1 MSMTAALV
9 WLIVGLVL
17 MMAEVLSGDFVLIM
31 LGVAALFGAG
41 GAALTDNVVVEVAV
55 FAVVSVALLV
65 LGRPALKRRFL
76 GGPGT
81 RTNTDAL
88 IGARA
93 VVISTVDAESGGRIK
108 LAGDVWSARSLSEGH
123 SLEPGTTVT
132 VVEISGA
139 TAVVAAEP

>member
-1 MSMTAALV
+1 MTAALV

-31 LGVAALFGAG
+31 LGIAALAGAG
-41 GAALTDNVVVEVAV
+41 GAALTDNIVVEVAV
-55 FAVVSVALLV
+55 FAVVSVGLLV

-76 GGPGT
+76 GGPGV

-88 IGARA
+88 IGAHA
-93 VVISTVDAESGGRIK
+93 VVLSTVDTVNGRIK

-123 SLEPGTTVT
+123 SIEPGTTVT
-132 VVEISGA
+132 VVEIAGA
-139 TAVVAAEP
+139 TAVVAATQ

>member
-1 MSMTAALV
+1 MTAALV
-9 WLIVGLVL
+9 WLIVGIVL
-17 MMAEVLSGDFVLIM
+17 MLAEVLSSDFVLIM
-31 LGVAALFGAG
+31 LGIGALFGAG
-41 GAALTDNVVVEVAV
+41 AATLSGNAFVQVGV
-55 FAVVSVALLV
+55 FAVASVGLLV
-65 LGRPALKRRFL
+65 LARPALKRRFL

-93 VVISTVDAESGGRIK
+93 VVLATVDHDNGRIK

-123 SLEPGTTVT
+123 QLEPGTTVT
-132 VVEISGA
+132 VVEIAGA